1 VGSDDSG
8 EAGFFWCGKRGPRP
22 TSSTSQQRI
31 SPNFATTHESIYI
44 LHSKHIER
52 DFQKF
57 ATKTSKLK
65 HVKHVKQAPYCDH
78 FTAHC
83 TAEMFI
89 PPCSEGTG
97 SFSHL
102 VSFFCTTYTASNVPI
117 LQFYAFCLFFPFNLG
132 RKNMRHWW
140 WRPLCGRCCRYAVA
154 ASSKINLTGEFFTRE
169 EISVTFL
176 VRQKHHLNIPVG
188 GAPVGISQRCMFST
202 LEKL

>member
-1 VGSDDSG
+1 MHDFYKRKKSIFQEQLRQSVTNPDLGSHAQVKGRQRSG
-8 EAGFFWCGKRGPRP
+8 FFGRDWLSGDIVWVRTTPVKPVFFWCGKRGPRP

-102 VSFFCTTYTASNVPI
+102 VSFLYDVHGIQCSNSPI
-117 LQFYAFCLFFPFNLG
+117 LCILLIFPIQFGEEKYATLVVASAL
-132 RKNMRHWW
+132 
-140 WRPLCGRCCRYAVA
+140 RPLLPLRGRCV
-154 ASSKINLTGEFFTRE
+154 L
-169 EISVTFL
+169 
-176 VRQKHHLNIPVG
+176 
-188 GAPVGISQRCMFST
+188 
-202 LEKL
+202 